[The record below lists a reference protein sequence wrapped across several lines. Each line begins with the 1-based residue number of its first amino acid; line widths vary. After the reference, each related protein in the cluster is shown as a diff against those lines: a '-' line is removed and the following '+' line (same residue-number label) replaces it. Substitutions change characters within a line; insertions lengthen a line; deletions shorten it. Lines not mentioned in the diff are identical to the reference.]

1 MKRKILQA
9 REDLKNQFNDWAN
22 QVNNELLQSVN
33 EQMANLI
40 EPKIT
45 ETKQALQSFQDRR
58 NLLKLR
64 KEKLDDIFAKEQKLM
79 QDIEQNI
86 A

>member
-1 MKRKILQA
+1 M
-9 REDLKNQFNDWAN
+9 
-22 QVNNELLQSVN
+22 NNLMDAE
-33 EQMANLI
+33 
-40 EPKIT
+40 IT
-45 ETKQALQSFQDRR
+45 ETKKVLQTFQDRR
-58 NLLKLR
+58 DLLKLR